1 MLNWDDSKGSG
12 KAENDRN
19 SLDYVPLAQWDHL
32 GSRFSDRGGCT
43 VPDDTFVGDDLEP
56 SVWVKRMV
64 IGFGKFVG
72 FPMDSSERQCLTFF
86 QQLESCRKSLSNCFF
101 TFKRYKGITE
111 LSFFC

>member
-1 MLNWDDSKGSG
+1 M
-12 KAENDRN
+12 
-19 SLDYVPLAQWDHL
+19 

-72 FPMDSSERQCLTFF
+72 LPMDSSERQCLTFF